1 MNRRD
6 TIKSLGL
13 ISLNALYPSVLATF
27 LAGCKSGDLSKTAFV
42 FFNPDEQSLIKE
54 MIDIILPATRTK
66 SASEVGVHYFLDG
79 MFAACLNNDQQ
90 ALIRKGLAE
99 LSSNWLDDG
108 DKLKTIK
115 ALDERAYKG
124 VQKAAWFKILKQY
137 TLIGFFTSEEGTTK
151 AGDYQK
157 IPERFIGEVPANPGT
172 LAHSITNLRFNG

>member
-6 TIKSLGL
+6 TIKSLGF

-27 LAGCKSGDLSKTAFV
+27 LSGCRSGDLNKTPFV
-42 FFNPDEQSLIKE
+42 FFNEDERSLIVE
-54 MIDIILPATRTK
+54 VTDIILPATHTK

-79 MFAACLNNDQQ
+79 IFAACLNKDQQ
-90 ALIRKGLAE
+90 ALIRKGISEISVSWQNA
-99 LSSNWLDDG
+99 G
-108 DKLKTIK
+108 DKTKIIE
-115 ALDERAYKG
+115 ALDEQAYKG
-124 VQKAAWFKILKQY
+124 IQKAAWFKTLKQY

-157 IPERFIGEVPANPGT
+157 IPEKFIGEVPVNPGT